1 MMVVHNFSTEI
12 ILIVD
17 DDEDTRMLCER
28 ELRFEGYLTRSVS
41 SGQEAIQ
48 FLKKNPQVALI
59 VLDIK
64 MSPMDGIQVLE
75 KIRKKKVTAP
85 VILYSDYPSYK
96 GDFETWFADAFVVKS
111 SDFKEL
117 KEKVKTLLTTGR
129 WEDGEMKSDL

>member
-1 MMVVHNFSTEI
+1 MVVFNSPKEI

-17 DDEDTRMLCER
+17 DDEDTRILCER

-41 SGQEAIQ
+41 SGEEALQ
-48 FLKKNPQVALI
+48 FLEHNPYVALI

-75 KIRKKKVTAP
+75 RLRKKKVTAP

-96 GDFETWFADAFVVKS
+96 HNFETWFADTFVVKS

-117 KEKVKTLLTTGR
+117 KEKAKLFLTTGR
-129 WEDGEMKSDL
+129 WEDGEKKSDL